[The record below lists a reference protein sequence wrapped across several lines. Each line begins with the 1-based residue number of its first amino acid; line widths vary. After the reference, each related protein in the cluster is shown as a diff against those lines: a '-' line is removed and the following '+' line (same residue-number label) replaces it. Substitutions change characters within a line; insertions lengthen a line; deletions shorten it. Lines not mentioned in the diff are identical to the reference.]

1 MKRLNRWAA
10 AFAVSVSITATTAV
24 VGHAADTEEA
34 TAADKIEVIVLTDA
48 ELNASGVPVFA
59 SLEELAGRSGG
70 RGLEK
75 VTLLGQ
81 ARSQESAQGALGQV
95 VWYGVKATV
104 DGSEKKA
111 GLRSPLKSAFIT
123 PGGALPTETRLQ
135 AQGDVDSLI
144 ETARALLKEPAAAE
158 EEEEEED
165 EEKEEERKQDGNG
178 QVGGGAAQNP
188 IAGAYEPAQIQEATK
203 TATAAAAQMES
214 ADGCKPRV
222 DLENGVV
229 YPTSKIVTIQDGTVT
244 EETACTDAGSSF
256 PLQWSKASCEA
267 EIDVPAMLVY
277 PHAQGYFVGDDG
289 LPVYV
294 SECARRGGEE
304 FIVTRDDDTC
314 SAVVDMASL
323 TATLR
328 YQLVYTDARGA
339 VNVAQACQPDAEMV
353 VPVTESFA
361 GCSYRHENGSNIS
374 YRQSR
379 YTFLRESG
387 EEKVVTSCADTGEP
401 IPHEFDIAACTPA
414 VDMES
419 GQVTPLAKRQIT
431 TAEGVIGIAGCTP
444 MDDMMTDIRETVAG
458 CEYTFN
464 HDIPAGVSY
473 PTSRFYYEL
482 EGERSYVTDCEVA
495 AVEPLQHKYETVDWQ
510 YNDPSKEAKPID
522 RIFINAP
529 AGEVE
534 VASAKVRDGVS
545 PVPYTF
551 VKTGLA
557 ADLEG
562 KYWEGCN
569 AYTPQNNVGF
579 YNRPDTTEV
588 SYVIDAASPSGP
600 VDECQRTPQYR
611 NNEFVN
617 TYMWAQYGDSNLCA
631 SGQYTDGSRF
641 SRLCPGSGQTLAKRM
656 KECSGSREQRMLY
669 YRLNFASYT
678 RHHLVYPDG
687 SEGYTAWQTSNSYN
701 QQFTCAV
708 TEGSS
713 GPDH

>member
-10 AFAVSVSITATTAV
+10 AFAVSVSITATTAMI
-24 VGHAADTEEA
+24 GQAADTEEEA
-34 TAADKIEVIVLTDA
+34 AADKIEVIVLSDA
-48 ELNASGVPVFA
+48 ELNASGVPVSA

-70 RGLEK
+70 KGLEK

-81 ARSQESAQGALGQV
+81 ARSQGTLGQV

-123 PGGALPTETRLQ
+123 PAGDLPTETRLQ
-135 AQGDVDSLI
+135 AQGDVEALM

-165 EEKEEERKQDGNG
+165 EEKEEERKSDGSG

-229 YPTSKIVTIQDGTVT
+229 YPTSKIVTIEGGTVT
-244 EETACTDAGSSF
+244 EATECTDAGTSF
-256 PLQWSKASCEA
+256 PLQWSKASCDA
-267 EIDVPAMLVY
+267 EIDLTAMLVY
-277 PHAQGYFVGDDG
+277 PHAQGYYVGDDG

-294 SECARRGGEE
+294 SECARRAGEE
-304 FIVTRDDDTC
+304 YVISRDDDTC

-339 VNVAQACQPDAEMV
+339 VNVAQACQPDVEKV
-353 VPVTESFA
+353 VPVTETFA
-361 GCSYRHENGSNIS
+361 GCSYRHESDNDIT

-379 YTFLRESG
+379 LTYVADNG
-387 EEKVVTSCADTGEP
+387 EEKVVSSCADSGAP
-401 IPHEFDIAACTPA
+401 IPHEFDVSACTSA
-414 VDMES
+414 VNMED
-419 GQVTPLAKRQIT
+419 GTVTPLAKRQIT
-431 TAEGVIGIAGCTP
+431 TPDGIIGISGCTP
-444 MDDMMTDIRETVAG
+444 MEGMMTGIAETVAG
-458 CEYTFN
+458 CERTFD

-482 EGERSYVTDCEVA
+482 EGARTYLTDCEVA
-495 AVEPLQHKYETVDWQ
+495 AVDPLEHQYETVDWQ

-522 RIFINAP
+522 RIYINAA
-529 AGEVE
+529 AGEIE
-534 VASAKVRDGVS
+534 VASAKLRDGVA

-551 VKTGLA
+551 VRTGLE

-569 AYTPQNNVGF
+569 AYTPQNNVEF
-579 YNRPDTTEV
+579 YTRPDTTEV
-588 SYVIDAASPSGP
+588 SYVMDAASPSGP
-600 VDECQRTPQYR
+600 VDECQRTPEYR

-617 TYMWAQYGDSNLCA
+617 SYVWSPSNEYGASVTFTDNSTVSANLSSPKTYS
-631 SGQYTDGSRF
+631 
-641 SRLCPGSGQTLAKRM
+641 KRV
-656 KECSGSREQRMLY
+656 KECTASRAGKPVY
-669 YRLNFASYT
+669 YKLNYASYT
-678 RHHLVYPDG
+678 RYRLIYPDG
-687 SEGYTAWQTSNSYN
+687 SQGYTAWQTSSSYN
-701 QQFTCAV
+701 QQGTCAPPEDR
-708 TEGSS
+708 EGPS
-713 GPDH
+713 H